1 MIGILD
7 IAVRRLKLVYKEQ
20 ELEQIFRGRT

>member
-7 IAVRRLKLVYKEQ
+7 IAVRRLKLVYKGQ
-20 ELEQIFRGRT
+20 ELEQIFRGRI